1 VKERAMTRVKLE
13 RWHSHLTAARE
24 QRISLARYAREHGL
38 SRFTLYAA
46 QRQWRSE
53 QLAAAK
59 RASRRASSMVSS
71 ASPFVRVELAR
82 PAGWLRARLP
92 NGVELEF
99 GNVDS
104 TACSTVLGMLAA
116 LPCSG

>member
-1 VKERAMTRVKLE
+1 MRRVKAE
-13 RWHSHLTAARE
+13 RWRVHLEAARE
-24 QRISLARYAREHGL
+24 QGISLARYAREHGL

-46 QRQWRSE
+46 QRQRRSE
-53 QLAAAK
+53 ELAAAK
-59 RASRRASSMVSS
+59 RSRRQASSVVRS
-71 ASPFVRVELAR
+71 ASPFVRVEVAR
-82 PAGWLRARLP
+82 AVALLRARLP

-104 TACSTVLGMLAA
+104 TVCSTLVGMLAA

>member
-1 VKERAMTRVKLE
+1 
-13 RWHSHLTAARE
+13 
-24 QRISLARYAREHGL
+24 
-38 SRFTLYAA
+38 
-46 QRQWRSE
+46 
-53 QLAAAK
+53 
-59 RASRRASSMVSS
+59 
-71 ASPFVRVELAR
+71 
-82 PAGWLRARLP
+82 LP